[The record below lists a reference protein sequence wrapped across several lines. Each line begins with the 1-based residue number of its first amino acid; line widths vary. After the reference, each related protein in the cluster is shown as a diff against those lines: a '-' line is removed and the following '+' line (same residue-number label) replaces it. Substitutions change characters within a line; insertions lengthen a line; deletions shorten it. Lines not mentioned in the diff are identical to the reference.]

1 MEQVAEGKVSMSSFS
16 RLFSKES
23 LARTAI
29 TAAASF
35 LAGMGSAVMRAS
47 CLGSDPW
54 STLNY
59 GASEFLGVPFL
70 ATSLAI
76 NAVLFV
82 IALVLMRKKLGLGTI
97 ANMVIVGLGADL
109 GVSLITGLLGS
120 FPSFAGFDAY
130 GLRVLIFAVGMA
142 ITLFVTSFYMGADAG
157 LAPYDTLAYIIEG
170 RTHGKVP
177 FRIARIV
184 TDLTCIAIGFGFG
197 LPKGTQW
204 QLVGLGTI
212 VMGFGV
218 GPIIDWLMAHVAR
231 PAIARIVKE

>member
-1 MEQVAEGKVSMSSFS
+1 MELVAEGKASMSSLS
-16 RLFSKES
+16 RFFSKES
-23 LARTAI
+23 LTRTAI
-29 TAAASF
+29 AAAASF

-59 GASEFLGVPFL
+59 GVSEFLGVPFST
-70 ATSLAI
+70 TSLAI

-82 IALVLMRKKLGLGTI
+82 LALAFMRRKLGLGTI
-97 ANMVIVGLGADL
+97 VNMIVVGLGADL
-109 GVSLITGLLGS
+109 GVSLITAAFGS

-130 GLRVLIFAVGMA
+130 GLRILIFAAGMA

-157 LAPYDTLAYIIEG
+157 LAPYDTLAYIIEDRTGG
-170 RTHGKVP
+170 RVP
-177 FRIARIV
+177 FRVARII

-197 LPKGTQW
+197 LPRGTQW

-218 GPIIDWLMAHVAR
+218 GPIVDCLMTHVSR
-231 PAIARIVKE
+231 PALARIVKE